1 MDRLRSG
8 KNDRAAR
15 PGRRLLA
22 AACCLPPLLLLASV
36 RALAQPAAVA
46 PVPTSPPAPMPAPT
60 PERSQLSRE
69 DLSLEELLNPNIWVA
84 TKSALHAAQT
94 PAVVTVVTADE
105 IAARAYRSLAD
116 VLRSVPGFYDVYD
129 GVTHNV
135 GIRGINAG
143 QAASGSNLKL
153 MIDGQPVD
161 YRPTSGNFFGEELIP
176 IDVIERVEIIRGPAS
191 ALYGADAF
199 LGAINVVTKSG
210 EALAGAHLVA
220 QGAMVRGHAGGGGGF
235 IMAGKGG
242 SVDVLVAAS
251 YLYLDR
257 SGRTLPGSSPL
268 LPNAAVTAHGPSR
281 QDTAEPG
288 TVFFKVG
295 LSDVLTGKLTL
306 LATMQRLD
314 AHGEYQYFGPLDER
328 TRIAELNQ
336 TYRLSYEVTP
346 VESVSLFLSGS
357 FFNSEPTSDA
367 QYGTGHP
374 DYVMIPSRGASGYG
388 VNAEVRVSPH
398 PMLALTAGGDMIFED
413 NLTETYDQKLLTPVL
428 AQDGSVLR
436 LAGTVIPGEMH
447 GLETDIQNLGAF
459 VQGMVTPN
467 EDWNAIVGVRLD
479 QHNVYGSH
487 VSERVGL
494 VYVHDVLSVKLLY
507 GSSFKAPSAAQLYAR
522 PVAFGGVLGN
532 PTLSA
537 QTAQSTELAVGLRLP
552 DGWGDVQVNGFVTSI
567 KGRVEFLPTGSYVI
581 ADNTQDERVAGGEF
595 AAHVVPIKR
604 LRLNLHGS
612 MAETIS
618 RSGTIEGLLGKP
630 DVPNPMFPK
639 FQFGAIADFTLP
651 WAGLTVSAELAAVGA
666 RPASFSNSV
675 IRGSAYD
682 LDPYLFSALAV
693 SASGPWLFDG
703 RQSRISLRIDD
714 LLNRRWAEPG
724 FGGVDVPTQG
734 TTTMLT
740 LRQGF

>member
-1 MDRLRSG
+1 MP
-8 KNDRAAR
+8 AAR
-15 PGRRLLA
+15 HLA
-22 AACCLPPLLLLASV
+22 PIFLLLASAPV
-36 RALAQPAAVA
+36 AAEAQPG
-46 PVPTSPPAPMPAPT
+46 SPPTAPDQG
-60 PERSQLSRE
+60 QLSHE

-84 TKSALHAAQT
+84 TKSALHAVQT

-176 IDVIERVEIIRGPAS
+176 IDVIERIEIIRGPAS

-210 EALAGAHLVA
+210 EAMPGAYVIG
-220 QGAMVRGHAGGGGGF
+220 QGASVRGHAGVGGGLVMG
-235 IMAGKGG
+235 GKSGV
-242 SVDVLVAAS
+242 VDVLLGAH

-257 SGRTLPGSSPL
+257 SGRALPASSPL
-268 LPNAAVTAHGPSR
+268 LPNAAITLHGPSR
-281 QDTAEPG
+281 GDSSEPA
-288 TVFFKVG
+288 TVFFKVA
-295 LSDVLTGKLTL
+295 LSEVLSGKLTL
-306 LATMQRLD
+306 MASLQRLD
-314 AHGEYQYFGPLDER
+314 AHGAFQSFGPLDDR

-346 VESVSLFLSGS
+346 IEAVSLFVSGS

-374 DYVMIPSRGASGYG
+374 DYVVIPSRGASGYG
-388 VNAEVRVSPH
+388 LNAEARVTPH
-398 PMLALTAGGDMIFED
+398 RMVLLTVGGDMIFED

-436 LAGTVIPGEMH
+436 QAGTVIPGEMH
-447 GLETDIQNLGAF
+447 GLVTDIQNLGAF
-459 VQGMVTPN
+459 AQAMVTPHEN
-467 EDWNAIVGVRLD
+467 WNAIVGARLD
-479 QHNVYGSH
+479 KHNVYGSH
-487 VSERVGL
+487 VSARAGL
-494 VYVHDVLSVKLLY
+494 VYARDVLSLKLLF

-537 QTAQSTELAVGLRLP
+537 QTAQSTEVALGVRLP
-552 DGWGDVQVNGFVTSI
+552 EGWGDAQVNGFITNVR
-567 KGRVEFLPTGSYVI
+567 GRVEFLPTGSYLI
-581 ADNTQDERVAGGEF
+581 ADNTQDEIVAGGEF

-604 LRLNLHGS
+604 LRLNLHAS
-612 MAETIS
+612 MAKTVS

-630 DVPNPMFPK
+630 DVPNPMFPTY
-639 FQFGAIADFTLP
+639 QFGAIADLSLP
-651 WAGLTVSAELAAVGA
+651 WSGLILSGELSQIGA

-675 IRGSAYD
+675 IRGTGYD
-682 LDPYLFSALAV
+682 LAPYVFSALAL
-693 SASGPWLFDG
+693 SATGPLLLDN
-703 RQSRISLRIDD
+703 RPSRISLRIDD
-714 LLNRRWAEPG
+714 LFNQRWTEPG
-724 FGGVDVPTQG
+724 FGGIDVPSQG
-734 TTTMLT
+734 ITTMLT
-740 LRQGF
+740 IRQGF